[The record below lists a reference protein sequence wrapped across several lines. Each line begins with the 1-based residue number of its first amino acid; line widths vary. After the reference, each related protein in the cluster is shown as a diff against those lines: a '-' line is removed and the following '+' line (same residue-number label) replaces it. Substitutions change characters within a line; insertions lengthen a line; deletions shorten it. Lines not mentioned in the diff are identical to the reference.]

1 MEGELDGTVELPTAQ
16 VQGEARAVGEHQ
28 KLVRLVAGD
37 WVEFYVQ
44 DFRGRVFWLRQGDA
58 GVVGIINANG
68 PCRVGDAV
76 GEVPVA
82 SARFDE
88 LIEQVADACGEGL
101 VASPR

>member
-1 MEGELDGTVELPTAQ
+1 M
-16 VQGEARAVGEHQ
+16 
-28 KLVRLVAGD
+28 RLVAGD

-44 DFRGRVFWLRQGDA
+44 DFRGRVFRLRQRDA
-58 GVVGIINANG
+58 GVVEIINAKS

-88 LIEQVADACGEGL
+88 LVEQVADTRGEGL
-101 VASPR
+101 VAGPG